1 MMAQQIKINIPSS
14 PAADPN
20 EARLVLLKTICQR
33 NILGDKAFFPQG
45 EFHGQT
51 VIFCTEACQQV
62 FLSDPECFITAHS
75 KRRA

>member
-1 MMAQQIKINIPSS
+1 MAQRINIQTQKS

-20 EARLVLLKTICQR
+20 ESRLDSLQTICQR
-33 NILGDKAFFPQG
+33 SIQGDQAFFPQG

-51 VIFCTEACQQV
+51 VYFCTEACQQV
-62 FLSDPECFITAHS
+62 FLSDPERFITAHS